1 MQLPI
6 RVAREGGFEPRKR
19 SGLDAKIMSAKPRLV
34 WHRPTERSIHLP
46 SGARIEMSKERPP
59 ACKNLRSFQTA
70 EKGDLRANLS
80 LGASFRGDMSPRSE
94 ARTCPHNSI
103 SPARRPAEK
112 FLIKPTRA
120 ERDV

>member
-46 SGARIEMSKERPP
+46 SGARIDMSKERPP

-70 EKGDLRANLS
+70 EKGDLESACPWGRLSEATCRLAPKRGHVRALHTVRGKARAKNYS
-80 LGASFRGDMSPRSE
+80 LGQ
-94 ARTCPHNSI
+94 RT
-103 SPARRPAEK
+103 
-112 FLIKPTRA
+112 
-120 ERDV
+120 